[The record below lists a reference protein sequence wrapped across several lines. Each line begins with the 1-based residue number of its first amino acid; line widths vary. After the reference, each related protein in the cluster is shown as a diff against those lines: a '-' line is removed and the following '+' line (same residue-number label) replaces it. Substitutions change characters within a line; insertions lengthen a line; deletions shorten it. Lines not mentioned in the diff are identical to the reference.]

1 MTRHLGIR
9 LLAVVAIAYG
19 MACGGDF
26 GGGDGPSCELSLV
39 ISPDPPVRGDLVEV
53 GANIFIDGELS
64 GVEVINWSVRRGG
77 DDVSYQVTGANG
89 DEVVFTAAEAGVYDI
104 SASGSVGGFP
114 CDGAARELN
123 VTEEGAI
130 FAPMRLVIVP
140 RANSV
145 VPPQS
150 IDFELPGGAPDY
162 SLSSLLIQEGEL
174 AASTVVGPDSEPLP
188 GAYLRAE
195 PAGAGPELWVE
206 RFSQEDGQ
214 VNLRLRAVG
223 HELLVVPDA
232 DLPALRMPSV
242 LPADLNGTIVVDEGV
257 AVTGTVTDPAG
268 DPLAGARVQ
277 VTVDGAPSSIG
288 ITNGS
293 GAFTLRARAG
303 SPVSVTV
310 TPPEASGL
318 PELELE
324 EGPAIA
330 GGSTL
335 AIVYDGDLD
344 LRTVSPVL
352 RETDGTTPAA
362 GARVTFLS
370 DPITG
375 AGTIAIDGDGAAAE
389 GTLVRTARANGA
401 GVIPDQQLTS
411 AQYTV
416 IVEPGPA
423 APAGEGVRF
432 DEEVD
437 LRTGQPAPAS
447 LRLAAPGHITGQVV
461 DAAGEPVEGARI
473 SAAPGGLLASSTA
486 AGGADTSSA
495 DGSFDVRVAAGGSYQ
510 LRVDGPNGAGRVHL
524 AMAEGGDA
532 LEVALP
538 ATLRLVGEL
547 TLTGGSRVPGAL
559 VQLYCLTCGP
569 DGGAATV
576 AEAVS
581 DASGQFS
588 MLAPDP
594 GVAE

>member
-1 MTRHLGIR
+1 MRATRHTPIR
-9 LLAVVAIAYG
+9 LLAVAAIAYG

-26 GGGDGPSCELSLV
+26 GVDDRSCELSLV
-39 ISPDPPVRGDLVEV
+39 ILPAQPVRGDLVEV
-53 GANIFIDGELS
+53 GADIFIDGELS
-64 GVEVINWSVRRGG
+64 GVEVVSWSVRLGG
-77 DDVSYQVTGANG
+77 ADVAYQVTGANG

-104 SASGSVGGFP
+104 AASGSVGGVP
-114 CDGAARELN
+114 CTGAVRELN
-123 VTEEGAI
+123 VTEQGAI
-130 FAPMRLVIVP
+130 FEPMRLVIVP
-140 RANSV
+140 RASSV

-150 IDFELPGGAPDY
+150 IDFDLPGGAPDY
-162 SLSSLLIQEGEL
+162 SLSTLSLQEGEL
-174 AASTVVGPDSEPLP
+174 AGATVLGPDSEPLP

-214 VNLRLRAVG
+214 VNLRLRAVA
-223 HELLVVPDA
+223 HDLLVVPDA
-232 DLPALRMPSV
+232 DLPALLLASA
-242 LPADLNGTIVVDEGV
+242 LPDELSGSIVVDAGV
-257 AVTGTVTDPAG
+257 SVTGTVSDPAG
-268 DPLAGARVQ
+268 DPLTGARVQ
-277 VTVDGAPSSIG
+277 VTVGGAPSTIG
-288 ITNGS
+288 TTNGS

-303 SPVSVTV
+303 SDVSVTV

-318 PELELE
+318 PELELA
-324 EGPAIA
+324 GAPAIA

-335 AIVYDGDLD
+335 AVVYDGDLD
-344 LRTVSPVL
+344 VRTVSPVL

-375 AGTIAIDGDGAAAE
+375 AGTIAIDGDSMAAD
-389 GTLVRTARANGA
+389 GTLVRTAQGNGS
-401 GVIPDQQLTS
+401 GVIPDQRLTS
-411 AQYTV
+411 AQYSV

-432 DEEVD
+432 AELD

-461 DAAGEPVEGARI
+461 NAAGEPVQGARI
-473 SAAPGGLLASSTA
+473 SAAPAGLLARSTA
-486 AGGADTSSA
+486 AGGADTSGA
-495 DGSFDVRVAAGGSYQ
+495 GGSFDVRVAAGGSYQ
-510 LRVDGPNGAGRVHL
+510 LQVDGPAGAGRVHL
-524 AMAEGGDA
+524 AVEADTA

-538 ATLRLVGEL
+538 ATLRLGGEL
-547 TLTGGSRVPGAL
+547 TLVGGSQLSGAL
-559 VQLYCLTCGP
+559 VQLYCLTCAP
-569 DGGAATV
+569 DGGAAPV

-581 DASGQFS
+581 DAAGEFS